1 MPCGLG
7 SSGSCCSGSGGLC
20 CSCSCS
26 GGLRVSLL
34 TVKESLNMKNPNT
47 IPIIKSMNI
56 LATSLY
62 GVLVMVNWLYV
73 ALVEG
78 SSGDVMSN
86 PSGSLSSNS
95 SKNWHSSLYG
105 TLIVKCW
112 MSWLDRL
119 CSVEL
124 HKSSI
129 LSENWHVLLDVGLRT
144 MILHA
149 SGWLF
154 EVVLGSI
161 AEIVVGWSLFILA

>member
-20 CSCSCS
+20 CSGS
-26 GGLRVSLL
+26 GGLRVSFL
-34 TVKESLNMKNPNT
+34 TVKESLDMKNPN
-47 IPIIKSMNI
+47 IMPIIKSMDI
-56 LATSLY
+56 LAVSLC
-62 GVLVMVNWLYV
+62 GVLVMVIWLYV

-86 PSGSLSSNS
+86 PSGSFSSKS

-105 TLIVKCW
+105 ILIVKCW
-112 MSWLDRL
+112 MSWLDGL

-129 LSENWHVLLDVGLRT
+129 SSENWHVLLDVGLRT
-144 MILHA
+144 IILHA

-161 AEIVVGWSLFILA
+161 VEVVVGWSLFIWA

>member
-20 CSCSCS
+20 CSGS
-26 GGLRVSLL
+26 GGLRVSFL
-34 TVKESLNMKNPNT
+34 TVKESLDMKNPN
-47 IPIIKSMNI
+47 IMPIIKSMDI
-56 LATSLY
+56 LAVSLC
-62 GVLVMVNWLYV
+62 GVLVMVIWLYV

-86 PSGSLSSNS
+86 PSGSFSSNS

-129 LSENWHVLLDVGLRT
+129 SSENWHVLLDVGLRT
-144 MILHA
+144 IILHA

>member
-95 SKNWHSSLYG
+95 SKKWHSLLYG

-112 MSWLDRL
+112 MSWLDRP

-144 MILHA
+144 IISHT

-161 AEIVVGWSLFILA
+161 VEVVVGWSLFI

>member
-20 CSCSCS
+20 CSGS
-26 GGLRVSLL
+26 GGLRVSFL
-34 TVKESLNMKNPNT
+34 TVKESLDMKNPNI
-47 IPIIKSMNI
+47 IPIIKSMDI
-56 LATSLY
+56 LAVSLC

-86 PSGSLSSNS
+86 PSGSFSSNS

-105 TLIVKCW
+105 ILIVKCW
-112 MSWLDRL
+112 MSWLDRP

-144 MILHA
+144 IISHA

-154 EVVLGSI
+154 AVVLGSI
-161 AEIVVGWSLFILA
+161 VEVVVGWSLFIWA

>member
-1 MPCGLG
+1 MSCGLG
-7 SSGSCCSGSGGLC
+7 SSGSCCSGSGGHC
-20 CSCSCS
+20 CSGS

-34 TVKESLNMKNPNT
+34 TVKESLDMKNPN
-47 IPIIKSMNI
+47 IMPIIKSMDI
-56 LATSLY
+56 LAVSLC

-95 SKNWHSSLYG
+95 SKKWHSSLYG

-144 MILHA
+144 IISHT

-161 AEIVVGWSLFILA
+161 VEVVVGWSLFI

>member
-20 CSCSCS
+20 CSGS

-34 TVKESLNMKNPNT
+34 TVKESLDMKNPNN
-47 IPIIKSMNI
+47 IPIIKSMDI
-56 LATSLY
+56 LAVSLY

-124 HKSSI
+124 HRSSI
-129 LSENWHVLLDVGLRT
+129 SSEYWHVLLDMGLRT
-144 MILHA
+144 IILHV